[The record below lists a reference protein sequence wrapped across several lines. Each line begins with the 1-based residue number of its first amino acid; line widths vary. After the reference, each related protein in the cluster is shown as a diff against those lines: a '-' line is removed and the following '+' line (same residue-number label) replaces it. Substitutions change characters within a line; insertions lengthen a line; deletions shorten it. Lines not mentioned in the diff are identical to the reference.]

1 VATRNDY
8 VPVTTNAVLPN
19 GSSVP
24 VTYYVLRPGVTTGQ
38 GLFLHNGDYETTYKG
53 ASLTFNKRLSN
64 RWMMRG
70 NVSYS
75 DWYWSKAGDRP
86 DPTILLNGGV
96 TDNTYVR
103 QGDQFVQGSGT
114 GSGAKA
120 FVFINSKWSFAL
132 NGMYQILPDR
142 PWGFNVA
149 GNLTGRQ
156 GYPDPYFTRISPP
169 LPGGATGDNV
179 QIGPS
184 DSNRVDNIIDF
195 DLRAEKEFTFNNFG
209 LTLGVDCFNLFNEA
223 FVLQRRD
230 RLFTSA
236 RNAGFVTEVLSPRI
250 FRFGARL
257 SFK

>member
-1 VATRNDY
+1 
-8 VPVTTNAVLPN
+8 
-19 GSSVP
+19 
-24 VTYYVLRPGVTTGQ
+24 
-38 GLFLHNGDYETTYKG
+38 
-53 ASLTFNKRLSN
+53 
-64 RWMMRG
+64 M
-70 NVSYS
+70 
-75 DWYWSKAGDRP
+75 
-86 DPTILLNGGV
+86 LNGGV
-96 TDNTYVR
+96 TDNMYVR

-114 GSGAKA
+114 GSGSKA

-142 PWGFNVA
+142 PWGFNIA

-156 GYPDPYFTRISPP
+156 GYPDPYFTRINPP
-169 LPGGATGDNV
+169 LPGGAVGENI
-179 QIGPS
+179 QIGAS
-184 DSNRVDNIIDF
+184 DSNRVDNIVDF

-223 FVLQRRD
+223 FVIQRRD
-230 RLFTSA
+230 RTFTTE